1 MNIAA
6 YEDRK
11 RYRQGCLP
19 GALGAVPM
27 LIAYAG
33 MLLFFGA
40 GAFAVLTRKT
50 TLPRRQKMK
59 EGIVNE

>member
-6 YEDRK
+6 CEDRK
-11 RYRQGCLP
+11 RYRRDCLP
-19 GALGAVPM
+19 GALGVEPM

-33 MLLFFGA
+33 MPLFFGA

-50 TLPRRQKMK
+50 TLPRRRKMK
-59 EGIVNE
+59 EEIVDE

>member
-50 TLPRRQKMK
+50 TLPRRQKTK
-59 EGIVNE
+59 EEIVDE

>member
-1 MNIAA
+1 MKGEKTMNIAA

-33 MLLFFGA
+33 MPLFSERA
-40 GAFAVLTRKT
+40 R
-50 TLPRRQKMK
+50 LPC
-59 EGIVNE
+59 